1 MRWELETALE
11 SERGPEAVM
20 AGKVHRGLSLWSP
33 RGHIGGVHFVLKAM
47 GSHRGILSRGG
58 TALIFEFQFRRI
70 HHS

>member
-1 MRWELETALE
+1 
-11 SERGPEAVM
+11 M
-20 AGKVHRGLSLWSP
+20 AGKVRRGLSLWSP
-33 RGHIGGVHFVLKAM
+33 RGHIGGLHFVLKAM